1 MSCLTA
7 PNQLGLQIV
16 RTREV
21 FGSVY
26 QAVSQCG
33 IHLLRH
39 LDWSRQSLHFQGRV
53 GENLLLSLDR

>member
-16 RTREV
+16 QTREV

-26 QAVSQCG
+26 QAVSRRG
-33 IHLLRH
+33 IHLLRQ
-39 LDWSRQSLHFQGRV
+39 LNWFSQSPSLLGR
-53 GENLLLSLDR
+53 GW